1 LIVILA
7 CFTIIVFGTDNFR
20 LQKILENG
28 MKIIALAI
36 GVVYIFIALSKDDK
50 LMGYLAFGNSMLIL
64 FSAISFYMILYQ
76 PRNDSI
82 LTNSMVYY
90 EIGIVSEL
98 AFFLFGL
105 AYKNRVELIE
115 KTKEQESLKLEAE
128 RLSYE
133 TKLAVLNAQQ
143 HERNRISADMH
154 DNLGAGVTAIRLY
167 SELAKKR
174 IGKEVI
180 PEIEK
185 ISSSANDLLNN
196 MNAIIWTMSSSNDS
210 LDNMIAYIR
219 SYALEYFENTGIQ
232 CRTILDED
240 IPNIAVSG
248 EIRRNIFLVVKE
260 ALNNILKHSKASE
273 VCISLVREGNGI
285 SLYIQDNGTGIDFE
299 KLRRFGN
306 GLSNMKRRM
315 EETKILFSIENK
327 NGTLIRL
334 HRQLKL

>member
-1 LIVILA
+1 
-7 CFTIIVFGTDNFR
+7 
-20 LQKILENG
+20 
-28 MKIIALAI
+28 
-36 GVVYIFIALSKDDK
+36 
-50 LMGYLAFGNSMLIL
+50 
-64 FSAISFYMILYQ
+64 
-76 PRNDSI
+76 
-82 LTNSMVYY
+82 
-90 EIGIVSEL
+90 
-98 AFFLFGL
+98 
-105 AYKNRVELIE
+105 
-115 KTKEQESLKLEAE
+115 
-128 RLSYE
+128 
-133 TKLAVLNAQQ
+133 
-143 HERNRISADMH
+143 MH